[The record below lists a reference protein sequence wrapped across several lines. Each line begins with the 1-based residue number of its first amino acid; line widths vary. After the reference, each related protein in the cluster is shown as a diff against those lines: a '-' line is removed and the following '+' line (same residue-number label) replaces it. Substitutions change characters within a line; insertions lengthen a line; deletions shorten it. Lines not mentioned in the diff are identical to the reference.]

1 MAKIKKMKKAVFA
14 LPSLVT
20 LSSVFCA
27 FLSMAWSFQAQ
38 AQSGQ
43 ERLDTMMYA
52 ALAIIGSI
60 VFDTFDGK
68 VARATHTSTRFG
80 MELDSLADAVSFG
93 VAPAILVFGFALTDA
108 GWFGIIAAFVFA
120 AGAILRLARFNVEA
134 PPEGVQTFFKGIP
147 APGGAACM
155 AAIVMG
161 AINSPRYLEHGFTNL
176 TPFEMNTIGCI
187 AIAVGLLMVST
198 VKYKT
203 MKGKKTVGDYI
214 FVGVGLSL
222 FAALC
227 FILDPATAF
236 FFLVVYYV
244 TYGLLYTVVWNL
256 KHMKPHRR
264 RRRRNSASMT
274 NMPAVASTPAIEAV
288 GKDKQATN
296 ESLDNAVDK
305 SATQP
310 VEETKSG
317 EEKTIS
323 HA

>member
-38 AQSGQ
+38 AQTGE
-43 ERLDTMMYA
+43 ERLSTMMYA

-68 VARATHTSTRFG
+68 VARATHTSTKFG

-93 VAPAILVFGFALTDA
+93 VAPAILIFGFALTNA
-108 GWFGIIAAFVFA
+108 GWFGIISAFLFA

-155 AAIVMG
+155 AALVMG
-161 AINSPRYLEHGFTNL
+161 AIQNGYGSRVLTN
-176 TPFEMNTIGCI
+176 FEVHSIGGM

-203 MKGKKTVGDYI
+203 MKGKKTKGDYI
-214 FVGVGLSL
+214 YAGLGIAL

-244 TYGLLYTVVWNL
+244 TYGLLYTMIWNL

-264 RRRRNSASMT
+264 RRRKNGESMADLPAVSDDSENTAKPTEEAEQAESDKTASAEPSANAEAKPSAS
-274 NMPAVASTPAIEAV
+274 SEA
-288 GKDKQATN
+288 
-296 ESLDNAVDK
+296 E
-305 SATQP
+305 P
-310 VEETKSG
+310 VQS
-317 EEKTIS
+317 
-323 HA
+323 

>member
-1 MAKIKKMKKAVFA
+1 MKKAVFA

-38 AQSGQ
+38 AQTG
-43 ERLDTMMYA
+43 EARLQTMMYA

-68 VARATHTSTRFG
+68 VARATHTSTKFG

-93 VAPAILVFGFALTDA
+93 VAPAILVFGFALTNA
-108 GWFGIIAAFVFA
+108 GWFGIISAFLFA

-155 AAIVMG
+155 AALVMG
-161 AINSPRYLEHGFTNL
+161 AIHNGYGSKAL
-176 TPFEMNTIGCI
+176 TPFEMNTIGGI

-203 MKGKKTVGDYI
+203 MKGKKTKGDYI
-214 FVGVGLSL
+214 YAGIGIAL

-236 FFLVVYYV
+236 FFLVTYYV
-244 TYGLLYTVVWNL
+244 TYGLLYTMIWNL

-264 RRRRNSASMT
+264 RRRKSNESMT
-274 NMPAVASTPAIEAV
+274 DLPVATEDQSEASNPPAEEEIPATSE
-288 GKDKQATN
+288 QTSN
-296 ESLDNAVDK
+296 
-305 SATQP
+305 
-310 VEETKSG
+310 
-317 EEKTIS
+317 
-323 HA
+323 

>member
-1 MAKIKKMKKAVFA
+1 MAKIKRMKKAVFA

-38 AQSGQ
+38 AQTGE
-43 ERLDTMMYA
+43 ERLTTMMYA

-68 VARATHTSTRFG
+68 VARATHTSTKFG

-93 VAPAILVFGFALTDA
+93 VAPAILIFGFALTNA
-108 GWFGIIAAFVFA
+108 GWFGIISAFLFA

-155 AAIVMG
+155 AALVRG
-161 AINSPRYLEHGFTNL
+161 AIQNGYGSKAL
-176 TPFEMNTIGCI
+176 TTFETNTIGGI

-203 MKGKKTVGDYI
+203 MKGKKTKGDYI
-214 FVGVGLSL
+214 YAGIGIAL

-236 FFLVVYYV
+236 FFLVTYYV
-244 TYGLLYTVVWNL
+244 TYLESET
-256 KHMKPHRR
+256 HET
-264 RRRRNSASMT
+264 AS
-274 NMPAVASTPAIEAV
+274 PTP
-288 GKDKQATN
+288 T
-296 ESLDNAVDK
+296 
-305 SATQP
+305 
-310 VEETKSG
+310 
-317 EEKTIS
+317 
-323 HA
+323 

>member
-1 MAKIKKMKKAVFA
+1 
-14 LPSLVT
+14 
-20 LSSVFCA
+20 
-27 FLSMAWSFQAQ
+27 
-38 AQSGQ
+38 
-43 ERLDTMMYA
+43 
-52 ALAIIGSI
+52 
-60 VFDTFDGK
+60 
-68 VARATHTSTRFG
+68 
-80 MELDSLADAVSFG
+80 
-93 VAPAILVFGFALTDA
+93 
-108 GWFGIIAAFVFA
+108 
-120 AGAILRLARFNVEA
+120 
-134 PPEGVQTFFKGIP
+134 
-147 APGGAACM
+147 
-155 AAIVMG
+155 
-161 AINSPRYLEHGFTNL
+161 
-176 TPFEMNTIGCI
+176 
-187 AIAVGLLMVST
+187 MVST

-264 RRRRNSASMT
+264 RRRRNSASMID
-274 NMPAVASTPAIEAV
+274 MPAVATTPAIEVV
-288 GKDKQATN
+288 GQDKQATN